1 MIRNIMMST
10 LLSLRA
16 HKLRV
21 FLTMVGIIIGIASVV
36 TIAALGEGVRHE
48 SMELANTTEANV
60 ITVQHTL
67 MATDDIGMGYV
78 EDNFTFTK
86 SDMRR
91 LLRMEGIQS
100 VTPNYGSYGY
110 SADMVDINLDYFGA
124 QAYTNAIPF
133 KKDSRILYGR
143 DIQPEDANRD
153 VIVLT
158 HDVLDYGIA
167 VDDPETL
174 VGQAV
179 SINGLMFEVIGIKEP
194 YSWDSGGF
202 METSDYS
209 WEDAMTSVVPQTAYN
224 DLTRSKEIRSLK
236 VKVADGYDREM
247 VTMSVLDSLTE
258 AYPEDE
264 GIFEEDRSNEQMMEE
279 VNSYINGIMT
289 FLIAITAISLF
300 VGGIGV
306 MNIMYVSVTER
317 KREIGIRRAI
327 GAKPRM
333 ILLQF
338 LLEAAFITFL
348 GGIIGLLLGYGI
360 ASLVGMFIS
369 IPVFLTPT
377 IMFLSTSVS
386 IGTGLI
392 FGIIPALSASKMDP
406 IKAIYQ

>member
-36 TIAALGEGVRHE
+36 TISALGEGVRHE
-48 SMELANTTEANV
+48 SMQLADTTEANV
-60 ITVQHTL
+60 ITIQH
-67 MATDDIGMGYV
+67 MMNMTDDSGMSYV
-78 EDNFTFTK
+78 EDTFSFNK
-86 SDMRR
+86 ADMRR
-91 LLRMEGIQS
+91 LSRVEGVQS
-100 VTPNYGSYGY
+100 VTPNYGSYGM
-110 SADMVDINLDYFGA
+110 AGDTIDMNIDYFGA
-124 QAYTNAIPF
+124 QAYTMATPH
-133 KKDSRILYGR
+133 KKESPILYGR
-143 DIQPEDANRD
+143 DLRNDDANKD
-153 VIVLT
+153 VIVLS
-158 HDVLDYGIA
+158 HDVIDYGIS
-167 VDDPETL
+167 VEDPETL
-174 VGQAV
+174 VWQAV
-179 SINGLMFEVIGIKEP
+179 NINGYMFEVIGIKEP
-194 YSWDSGGF
+194 YVWEDEIIS
-202 METSDYS
+202 TSSYS
-209 WEDAMTSVVPQTAYN
+209 WEDAMTSVVPQAAYN
-224 DLTRSKEIRSLK
+224 NLTRSKAIQSLK
-236 VKVADGYDREM
+236 VKVADGYNRELVSM
-247 VTMSVLDSLTE
+247 ELMNNLMES
-258 AYPEDE
+258 YPEDE
-264 GIFEEDRSNEQMMEE
+264 GTFEEDRSNEQMMEE
-279 VNSYINGIMT
+279 VNNYINGIMT

-348 GGIIGLLLGYGI
+348 GGMIGLLLGYGI
-360 ASLVGMFIS
+360 ATLIGMIISL
-369 IPVFLTPT
+369 PVYLTPT
-377 IMFLSTSVS
+377 IMILSTSVS

>member
-36 TIAALGEGVRHE
+36 TIASLGEGVRQE
-48 SMELANTTEANV
+48 SFQLADTTQANV
-60 ITVQHTL
+60 VTINHAL
-67 MATDDIGMGYV
+67 EMSDDTGMGYV
-78 EDNFTFTK
+78 EDDFTFTK
-86 SDMRR
+86 ADMRR
-91 LLRMEGIQS
+91 LLRLDGVQS
-100 VTPNYGSYGY
+100 VTPSYGSYGA
-110 SADMVDINLDYFGA
+110 SADMIDINIDYFGA
-124 QAYTNAIPF
+124 QAFTNAIPH
-133 KKDSRILYGR
+133 KKAARILYGR
-143 DIQPEDANRD
+143 DLLPKDANRD
-153 VIVLT
+153 VIVLS
-158 HDVLDYGIA
+158 HDVLDYGIV

-174 VGQAV
+174 IGQAV
-179 SINGLMFEVIGIKEP
+179 NINGFMYEIIGIKEAFD
-194 YSWDSGGF
+194 WESGF
-202 METSDYS
+202 IEPDYT

-224 DLTRSKEIRSLK
+224 ELTRSKDIKSLK
-236 VKVADGYDREM
+236 VKVEDNQDKEM
-247 VTMSVLDSLTE
+247 VTMNILEHLSE
-258 AYPEDE
+258 NYPEDE
-264 GIFEEDRSNEQMMEE
+264 GYFEEDRSNEQMMDE

-289 FLIAITAISLF
+289 FLLAITAISLF

-348 GGIIGLLLGYGI
+348 GGIIGLLFGYGI
-360 ASLVGMFIS
+360 AVIVGAVIGL
-369 IPVFLTPT
+369 PVFLTPT
-377 IMFLSTSVS
+377 IMILSTSVS

-392 FGIIPALSASKMDP
+392 FGIIPALSASRMDP